1 MLNKCDGGGA
11 VNMCSYILQNGSAYT
26 RNGVGGCDLV
36 GFACEP
42 GKTFKSVAQEHV
54 KMHTFCNTD
63 AQEHKKKNIH
73 SITRMPRST

>member
-42 GKTFKSVAQEHV
+42 GQDFQKCCPGAR
-54 KMHTFCNTD
+54 
-63 AQEHKKKNIH
+63 KNAYIL
-73 SITRMPRST
+73 